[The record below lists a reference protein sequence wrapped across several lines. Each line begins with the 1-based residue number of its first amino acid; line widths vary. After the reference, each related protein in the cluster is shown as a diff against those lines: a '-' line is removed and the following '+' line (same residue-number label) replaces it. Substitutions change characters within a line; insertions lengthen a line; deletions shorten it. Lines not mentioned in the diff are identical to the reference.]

1 MYKKIKRI
9 TATIRYVEYG
19 VETLGGISGAVGIP
33 AILGIITAPVGLVLE
48 GTCIGAFGASVL
60 LKYESKKLTVKAKKH
75 DQIRILADA
84 KLNTI
89 DEYVS
94 QAINDGDI
102 SHEEFT
108 LINGELK
115 KFKDLKEKIRSKTST
130 ALQKLKSD
138 TDIEKE
144 IETRVEARVSE
155 EKKEIIK

>member
-1 MYKKIKRI
+1 M
-9 TATIRYVEYG
+9 
-19 VETLGGISGAVGIP
+19 
-33 AILGIITAPVGLVLE
+33 
-48 GTCIGAFGASVL
+48 
-60 LKYESKKLTVKAKKH
+60 
-75 DQIRILADA
+75 
-84 KLNTI
+84 
-89 DEYVS
+89 S

-155 EKKEIIK
+155 KKKEIIKKLGN